1 MYQLIF
7 ITTLIISLNIFAS
20 VPDLNKDYD
29 EFQNEY
35 NKIFNI
41 KNDKK
46 EFSTEFNKIEKEL
59 QLKYKNFVKKEK
71 KKLTAEGNQMALDLE
86 ILEPLRILAEDT
98 VTEKKCSEAEF
109 ANDLNNSDNEKSY
122 KQIKDQISAI
132 CNN

>member
-1 MYQLIF
+1 MHQLI
-7 ITTLIISLNIFAS
+7 LISIFSISLNSFAS
-20 VPDLNKDYD
+20 VSDLNKDYN

-46 EFSTEFNKIEKEL
+46 EFSSEFNKIEKEL
-59 QLKYKNFVKKEK
+59 QLQYKNFVKKEK
-71 KKLTAEGNQMALDLE
+71 KKLTSEGNQMALDLE
-86 ILEPLRILAEDT
+86 VLEPLRILAEGT
-98 VTEKKCSEAEF
+98 ITEKKCSEADF

-122 KQIKDQISAI
+122 NQIKEQISLI